1 MSANSILKGTKIICQ
16 RKSFYRQ
23 RIPES
28 GCARKKP
35 FDTDILV
42 TSSNGDRKT
51 MQSISTTGRPPSSIR
66 KWNQFNQF
74 RETFTKVIPTKMT

>member
-1 MSANSILKGTKIICQ
+1 MSTNSRLKGTKIICQ

-28 GCARKKP
+28 GCATKEP
-35 FDTDILV
+35 FDTEILV
-42 TSSNGDRKT
+42 TFSNGDRKT

-66 KWNQFNQF
+66 KWNQFSQF
-74 RETFTKVIPTKMT
+74 R